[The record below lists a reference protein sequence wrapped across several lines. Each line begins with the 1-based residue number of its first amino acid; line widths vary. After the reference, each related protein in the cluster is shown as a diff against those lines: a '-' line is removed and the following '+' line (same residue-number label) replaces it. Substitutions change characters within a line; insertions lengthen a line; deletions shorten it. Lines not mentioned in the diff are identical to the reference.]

1 MALLVENVTK
11 RFASVVAV
19 DGLSMEIPEGTMFGL
34 LGPNGAGKT
43 TTVRVILGIIKADE
57 GRVTWNG
64 RPFGRSQ
71 NALFG
76 YLPEERGLYPKM
88 KVHDH
93 LVFLGQING
102 LTKAEA
108 NKRATDWGE
117 RFGIAEYGRRRVDE
131 LSKGNQ
137 QKVQIIAALMH
148 EPEIV
153 FLDEPF
159 TGLDPVNSELL
170 SKVLKEGNARGQTV
184 VLLSHRME
192 QIEEL
197 CTDICIIN
205 HGRAELKGE
214 LRSIKRSM
222 GKGVL
227 RVSVEGG
234 GEFWNAIPDLELL
247 EQRPDYVE
255 LKIPPGLDSDV
266 VLEAAMQ
273 AGKVT
278 HFELCEPSLQQIFVT
293 TVGNNQAGDENRWV
307 KGGVA
312 S

>member
-1 MALLVENVTK
+1 MTK
-11 RFASVVAV
+11 RFANVVAV
-19 DGLSMEIPEGTMFGL
+19 DRLSMEIPEGTMFGL

-43 TTVRVILGIIKADE
+43 TTVRVILGIIKPDE
-57 GRVTWNG
+57 GRVTWKG
-64 RPFGRSQ
+64 KPFGRSQ
-71 NALFG
+71 NVSFG

-88 KVHDH
+88 RVHEH

-102 LTKAEA
+102 LSKAEA
-108 NKRATDWGE
+108 NRRATEWLE
-117 RFGIAEYGRRRVDE
+117 RFGIAEYARRRVDE

-137 QKVQIIAALMH
+137 QKARIIGALMH
-148 EPEIV
+148 EPEVV

-159 TGLDPVNSELL
+159 TGLDPVNSEIL
-170 SKVLKEGNARGQTV
+170 SEALKEGNAKGQTV

-205 HGRAELKGE
+205 HGRAVLKGE
-214 LRSIKRSM
+214 LRAIKRSK
-222 GKGVL
+222 GKGIL

-234 GEFWNAIPDLELL
+234 GEFWNAVPGLELL
-247 EQRPDYVE
+247 GQRHDYVE
-255 LKIPPGLDSDV
+255 LKIPPGMDSEI
-266 VLEAAMQ
+266 VLKAAMQ

-278 HFELCEPSLQQIFVT
+278 RFELVEPSLQQIFVE
-293 TVGNNQAGDENRWV
+293 TVGNNRASDGNRLV
-307 KGGVA
+307 EGGVA